1 MSACDRAIA
10 VTQNTDRRSIG
21 CNLWDD
27 APFSMGSWDVA
38 ATQGGRAESG
48 MRLGDLPRMALRPP
62 RSVPAQKLASVVLPL
77 RATAGPAG
85 KNHDRSRDRA
95 DRAFQFPFVFC

>member
-38 ATQGGRAESG
+38 ATQGGRAES
-48 MRLGDLPRMALRPP
+48 
-62 RSVPAQKLASVVLPL
+62 
-77 RATAGPAG
+77 
-85 KNHDRSRDRA
+85 
-95 DRAFQFPFVFC
+95 